1 MGIFEIMVLTE
12 KLKTLIL
19 KTFDSNQIKN
29 EAAQEK
35 MISLRQDGL
44 EKVRAGITTIEE
56 VLRVTQK

>member
-1 MGIFEIMVLTE
+1 LGIFEIMVLTE
-12 KLKTLIL
+12 KLETLIL
-19 KTFDSNQIKN
+19 KTFDSNRIKK